1 MYSAQNILPV
11 KVYGRIVTACLI
23 LLFTHL
29 TYPLT
34 VQAQTGLTLTE
45 TFEEAERL
53 FFANELDRS
62 FSLFNSL
69 SNRLCGSENYN
80 ELCVRSF
87 IYRGTINRYDRN
99 FNKAEDYYEK
109 AENEANSK
117 LTPGHELLVDLY
129 VQRTYLSEEKNDLE
143 GAKNWLNR
151 IDEYITFYS
160 LPNISKSKFYLVKAD
175 LKSVEGDYRESIN
188 IYDSALE
195 LLSELEKTI
204 EVMRLLSQVHNNI
217 GVDYRRL
224 GMPERAMLHY
234 KQAEKIVA
242 ELYGSN
248 HPEMALI
255 YNNLGSFYYGTGDY
269 GTAADFF
276 IRSAS
281 IFRDTF
287 GKVYGRV
294 AIAYN
299 NAGIC
304 YFQLGDLD
312 SAAEYFELALEIR
325 QQIYD
330 EAHIDL
336 AVGYNT
342 LGSLYSELNQFE
354 EAEKNYHL
362 SIDVRIELYGDDHPS
377 LIPPYTSLSGLY
389 VQLERESE
397 ARMILDTAL
406 NIGLNRLGKSHPEV
420 LDLYSLYGLSY
431 LNQNNLELA
440 GDYYD
445 KVLNSLISDSGYGD
459 IRDVRFPI
467 KVVDNIKE
475 RVKIFRELYKQS
487 INEDYLFEA
496 LKFTEIAS
504 DIIDNLQ
511 TSYQSEASKLNLI
524 ESNYEIYSNAID
536 INYEL
541 FRSTGE
547 SVWIDH
553 MFYYSEKSRSRI
565 ASELLQKVEAIN
577 FGGVP
582 EAVILQER
590 ELNQKITKYFQQIGI
605 EEEKGGE
612 ADRVLISSLKDSL
625 FYVQRDLTTFSNEL
639 EKNYPSYFELKY
651 DNRLVERESV
661 QSVLAYDEII
671 ISYSFGAD
679 NLYALVIEKERLNVF
694 RLDITVDLSG
704 QVRSLIESVTRGKT
718 NEFRD
723 LSHKLYV
730 QLIEPV
736 LLGTENKK
744 ITFYLDQYLHYLPFE
759 LLLTNNAQDI
769 AYHEMPFLV
778 RNYTIR
784 YSPSAAVMMSKLKTK
799 PENPQNLLA
808 LAPFNEVNGQSSKIN
823 ENNRRYLGQL
833 TPLPLTGYE
842 TREIAKLFRER
853 DSIWKFFFP
862 EQAVV
867 LTNNLASKSRLM
879 NGSLSDYGFIHF
891 ATHAFINDNN
901 PALSG
906 IALRGS
912 DNDDGIIYI
921 NDIYNLQMNADLV
934 VLGACDTGL
943 GQIRKGEGMI
953 GFTRAFHYA
962 GASNLV
968 VSMWRVNDQ
977 PTANLMIEFY
987 KQIRSGKSYSEA
999 LRSAK
1004 LELINHPEYAAPRNW
1019 AAFILNGS

>member
-1 MYSAQNILPV
+1 MYIAQKIIPV
-11 KVYGRIVTACLI
+11 KVYGRIITACLI
-23 LLFTHL
+23 LLCANLASPQT
-29 TYPLT
+29 TN
-34 VQAQTGLTLTE
+34 AQTGLTLTE

-53 FFANELDRS
+53 FYASELERS
-62 FSLFNSL
+62 YALFNSL
-69 SNRLCGSENYN
+69 SNRLCRSENYS
-80 ELCVRSF
+80 ELCVRSY

-99 FNKAEDYYEK
+99 FDKTVDYYEK
-109 AENEANSK
+109 AENEAISK
-117 LTPGHELLVDLY
+117 LAAGHELLVDLY
-129 VQRTYLSEEKNDLE
+129 VQHAYLSEEKNDLE
-143 GAKNWLNR
+143 GAKKWVEK
-151 IDEYITFYS
+151 IDEYIAFHS
-160 LPNISKSKFYLVKAD
+160 LSVISEVKYD
-175 LKSVEGDYRESIN
+175 LANAYMKSVDGEYRESIN
-188 IYDSALE
+188 MYNSVFEILRDKD
-195 LLSELEKTI
+195 KTAEI
-204 EVMRLLSQVHNNI
+204 MRLLSQAHNNI
-217 GVDYRRL
+217 GVNYRRL
-224 GMPERAMLHY
+224 GKPEQAMFHY
-234 KQAEKIVA
+234 REAEKIVT
-242 ELYGSN
+242 ELYGNS

-255 YNNLGSFYYGTGDY
+255 YNSLGTIYYGMGDF

-276 IRSAS
+276 VRSAS
-281 IFRDTF
+281 IFRDSF
-287 GKVYGRV
+287 GEVYGRV

-312 SAAEYFELALEIR
+312 SAAEYFELALGIR

-330 EAHIDL
+330 GVHIDL

-342 LGSLYSELNQFE
+342 LGSLYSELKQFD
-354 EAEKNYHL
+354 EAENNYQL

-389 VQLERESE
+389 MQLSREVE
-397 ARMILDTAL
+397 ARKILDTAL
-406 NIGLNRLGKSHPEV
+406 KVGLERFGESHPEV

-440 GDYYD
+440 ADYYD
-445 KVLNSLISDSGYGD
+445 RVLNSLFGDDGYSDVRE
-459 IRDVRFPI
+459 IRFPI
-467 KVVDNIKE
+467 KAVDNIKE

-487 INEDYLFEA
+487 NNEDYLYEA
-496 LKFTEIAS
+496 LKYTEIAS

-524 ESNYEIYSNAID
+524 ENNFEIYSNAID

-541 FRSTGE
+541 FKITGE
-547 SVWIDH
+547 EIWIDQI
-553 MFYYSEKSRSRI
+553 FYYSEKSRSRI
-565 ASELLQKVEAIN
+565 ASELLQNVEAIN

-590 ELNQKITKYFQQIGI
+590 ELNQKITQYFQQIGL
-605 EEEKGGE
+605 EEEKGAE
-612 ADRVLISSLKDSL
+612 ADRTLISTLKDSL
-625 FYVQRDLTTFSNEL
+625 FYVQRDLSRFTSEL
-639 EKNYPSYFELKY
+639 EENYPSYFELKY
-651 DNRLVERESV
+651 DNRLVERKAV
-661 QSVLAYDEII
+661 QSVLTHDEMI
-671 ISYSFGAD
+671 ISYSFGSD
-679 NLYALVIEKERLNVF
+679 YLYAMVIEKERFNVF
-694 RLDITVDLSG
+694 RLDITEDLSE
-704 QVRSLIESVTRGKT
+704 QVNSLIESVTRGRT
-718 NEFRD
+718 NEFRE
-723 LSHKLYV
+723 LSHNLYV
-730 QLIEPV
+730 QLIEPI
-736 LLGTENKK
+736 LSNTESRN

-759 LLLTNNAQDI
+759 LLLTNNTQGVP
-769 AYHEMPFLV
+769 YHEMPFLV
-778 RNYTIR
+778 RDYTIQ
-784 YSPSAAVMMSKLKTK
+784 YSPSAAVMMSKMKTK

-808 LAPFNEVNGQSSKIN
+808 LAPFNEVNEQSSVID
-823 ENNRRYLGQL
+823 ENSRRYLGQL

-842 TREIAKLFRER
+842 TREIAKLFRKR
-853 DSIWKFFFP
+853 DSVWNFFFP

-867 LTNNLASKSRLM
+867 LTNNLASKARLL
-879 NGSLSDYGFIHF
+879 NGSISDYGFIHF

-912 DNDDGIIYI
+912 NGDDGIIYI

-968 VSMWRVNDQ
+968 VSMWKVNDQ

-987 KQIRSGKSYSEA
+987 KHFRSGKSYAEA